1 MSSIMVQL
9 AIEGHSKVQRQ
20 RAPLGSSQLAASQL
34 FGRSW
39 GCLLALG
46 SSGFMKGIGQ
56 E

>member
-1 MSSIMVQL
+1 MSSMMVQL
-9 AIEGHSKVQRQ
+9 ATEGHSKVQRHK
-20 RAPLGSSQLAASQL
+20 GSPGVISARASQL

-39 GCLLALG
+39 GSLLVLG